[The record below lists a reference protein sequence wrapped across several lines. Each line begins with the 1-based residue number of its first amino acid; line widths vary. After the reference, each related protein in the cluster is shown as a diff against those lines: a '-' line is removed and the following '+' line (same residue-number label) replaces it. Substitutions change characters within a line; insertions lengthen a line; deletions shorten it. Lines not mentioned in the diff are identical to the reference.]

1 MRLPDSFQKHLRS
14 HIDFSSFVLLDMKVI
29 DGKHSAVFLIPRD
42 DDADYC
48 NLQINDESRYYGT
61 FHGMMDYSVHFK
73 LISEGYK
80 NSLIKRYS
88 QIKHKGGND

>member
-29 DGKHSAVFLIPRD
+29 DDKHSAVFLIPRD
-42 DDADYC
+42 NDADYC

-61 FHGMMDYSVHFK
+61 FYGMMDYAVHFK
-73 LISEGYK
+73 LISESYK